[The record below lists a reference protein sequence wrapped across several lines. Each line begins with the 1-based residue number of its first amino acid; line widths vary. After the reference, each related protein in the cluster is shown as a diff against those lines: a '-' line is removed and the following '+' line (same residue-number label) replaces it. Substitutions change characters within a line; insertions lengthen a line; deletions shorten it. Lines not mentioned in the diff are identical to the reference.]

1 MFFHSFNKI
10 RQLFKIII
18 TSVTVII
25 INFRIGNIKKR

>member
-1 MFFHSFNKI
+1 MFFHSFNMI